1 MESILR
7 DAAELEECCVIHVK
21 TQKGKGFRPAE
32 EAPWAYHGIPPKGK
46 SVPDSTFSQEF
57 GKKLSVLADSDEKIC
72 AITAAMSDGTGLE
85 SFRAAHKDKLFDVGI
100 AEPHAVTFAAG
111 LAANGQK
118 PVVAIYSTF
127 LQRAYDNIIHDV
139 ALQSLP
145 VTFCIDRAGL
155 NASDGATHHGIFD
168 VAFLSQIPN
177 VDIYTPATIEGMKI
191 ALEKSL
197 SNGKCNAIRYPSGAE
212 SELIMEVFYPD
223 EHYTFD
229 AIRTLDVDIADGIVI
244 THGRITEEAIYA
256 KKMLAEKGF
265 CLGIIL
271 CEKIKPYFELTRKI
285 AAVLPE
291 KATKIVTLEEE
302 IRAGGFGM
310 MLLDALSEFDVMSN
324 KKTKILATS
333 DSFCIPEKGQTCYEA
348 SGVDRYSI
356 VKAFE

>member
-1 MESILR
+1 MDLSLLAMKNEKLAVVCPAMTKGCGLSGF
-7 DAAELEECCVIHVK
+7 AEYYPSR
-21 TQKGKGFRPAE
+21 F
-32 EAPWAYHGIPPKGK
+32 
-46 SVPDSTFSQEF
+46 
-57 GKKLSVLADSDEKIC
+57 
-72 AITAAMSDGTGLE
+72 
-85 SFRAAHKDKLFDVGI
+85 FDCGI
-100 AEPHAVTFAAG
+100 AEEHAVTFAAG

-212 SELIMEVFYPD
+212 SELIKEVFYPD

-310 MLLDALSEFDVMSN
+310 MLLDALSEYEVMKN
-324 KKTKILATS
+324 KSTRILATS
-333 DSFCIPEKGQTCYEA
+333 NSFCIPAKGQTCYEA
-348 SGVDRYSI
+348 SGVDRNSI